1 MKHRRVPTVFVSST
15 CYDLQQIRRDIKDF
29 IGETYGFNA
38 MLSEF
43 DSFPVNPCVGTFEN
57 CLDNVDNYADV
68 FILIVGNR
76 YGCVNDTGKSITNL
90 EYLHA
95 KQKGIPILV
104 FVNSQLH
111 NNLPLWRANKEMDF
125 SSVVDN
131 PKVFEFVA
139 AIYDESKQWV
149 YTFNSFE
156 DLKLVIKKQFAH
168 IFADGLYFNLIR
180 KDLPYAAL
188 KQTLSPEAMRALTER
203 PYAWEYKFLAYVIK
217 NEFNNLNRCRWDFQY
232 GFADGDILNLT
243 REGVIEQVST
253 RLELLMKYIDELS
266 VLINKVIPD
275 AIADPGVPSDLELM
289 QYVAK
294 RLASTYERLIV
305 WGLSFKCIKSDD
317 VFEHLLELLYQLP
330 QITLAQIDKFI
341 DELYDSITNL
351 PDVDDCVP
359 RKLSL
364 KCTLD
369 AANVDEINAELERLR
384 NLLT

>member
-1 MKHRRVPTVFVSST
+1 
-15 CYDLQQIRRDIKDF
+15 
-29 IGETYGFNA
+29 

-76 YGCVNDTGKSITNL
+76 YGCVTDTGKSITNL

-253 RLELLMKYIDELS
+253 RLELLMKY
-266 VLINKVIPD
+266 VLI
-275 AIADPGVPSDLELM
+275 DLT
-289 QYVAK
+289 QQVTISCNSPKY
-294 RLASTYERLIV
+294 RTASMR
-305 WGLSFKCIKSDD
+305 
-317 VFEHLLELLYQLP
+317 
-330 QITLAQIDKFI
+330 
-341 DELYDSITNL
+341 
-351 PDVDDCVP
+351 
-359 RKLSL
+359 
-364 KCTLD
+364 
-369 AANVDEINAELERLR
+369 
-384 NLLT
+384 

>member
-1 MKHRRVPTVFVSST
+1 MPP
-15 CYDLQQIRRDIKDF
+15 Q
-29 IGETYGFNA
+29 YG
-38 MLSEF
+38 LIL
-43 DSFPVNPCVGTFEN
+43 
-57 CLDNVDNYADV
+57 CL
-68 FILIVGNR
+68 
-76 YGCVNDTGKSITNL
+76 
-90 EYLHA
+90 
-95 KQKGIPILV
+95 
-104 FVNSQLH
+104 
-111 NNLPLWRANKEMDF
+111 LPLVSPAYAIIVCFNQCF
-125 SSVVDN
+125 PSVVDN

-305 WGLSFKCIKSDD
+305 WGLSFKCIKWAS
-317 VFEHLLELLYQLP
+317 
-330 QITLAQIDKFI
+330 K
-341 DELYDSITNL
+341 
-351 PDVDDCVP
+351 
-359 RKLSL
+359 
-364 KCTLD
+364 
-369 AANVDEINAELERLR
+369 
-384 NLLT
+384 